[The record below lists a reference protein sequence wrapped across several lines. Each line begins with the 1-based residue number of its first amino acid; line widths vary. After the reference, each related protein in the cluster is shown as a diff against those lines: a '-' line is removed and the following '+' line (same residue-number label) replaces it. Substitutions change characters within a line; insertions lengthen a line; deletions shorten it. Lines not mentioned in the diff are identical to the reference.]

1 MPQGVSRV
9 VTNERTIYLVFVA
22 HINNHLSTPR
32 KIFKKTTRMLR
43 SDRFRVFK
51 SSSHPKREG
60 FHNTIKYKL
69 QSTTKQSSKH
79 LKKRK
84 KNYKRAKAKANE
96 KLPVLQLKSQL
107 KEKREKKMAK
117 IYYQI

>member
-1 MPQGVSRV
+1 
-9 VTNERTIYLVFVA
+9 
-22 HINNHLSTPR
+22 
-32 KIFKKTTRMLR
+32 MLR

-79 LKKRK
+79 LKKKLQKSK
-84 KNYKRAKAKANE
+84 K
-96 KLPVLQLKSQL
+96 KLPVLQLKTQL
-107 KEKREKKMAK
+107 KKKENKNWQKYSTRVIGKNHVTNSNAGYIDLSVRMVVPRK
-117 IYYQI
+117 STQIE

>member
-1 MPQGVSRV
+1 
-9 VTNERTIYLVFVA
+9 
-22 HINNHLSTPR
+22 
-32 KIFKKTTRMLR
+32 MLR
-43 SDRFRVFK
+43 SNRLRVFK

-84 KNYKRAKAKANE
+84 LQKSKSKK

-107 KEKREKKMAK
+107 KKKEKREKKNWQKYTIRVIGKNHVTNSKAGNIDLSVRMVVPEK
-117 IYYQI
+117 ESTLIE